1 MTPAGGSGAF
11 GTELPTI
18 AAASAHVFE
27 VNERI
32 QGALSSLLSRLE
44 PLMTTWQGGA
54 ASSFHALKARWYDD
68 AERLNAALHG
78 IGEALV
84 ATHASYAQT
93 DEANQQSFTGIAGSL
108 G

>member
-1 MTPAGGSGAF
+1 MTPAGAGGAF
-11 GTELPTI
+11 DTELPTI
-18 AAASAHVFE
+18 LAASAHVFE

-44 PLMTTWQGGA
+44 PLTTWQGGA
-54 ASSFHALKARWYDD
+54 ASSFHALKVRWYDD

-78 IGEALV
+78 IGEALA
-84 ATHASYAQT
+84 ATQASYAQT

>member
-1 MTPAGGSGAF
+1 MSPPGGSAAF
-11 GTELPTI
+11 GAELPTI
-18 AAASAHVFE
+18 SPAATHVFE

-32 QGALSSLLSRLE
+32 QGALSSLLARLE
-44 PLMTTWQGGA
+44 PLATTWQGGA
-54 ASSFHALKARWYDD
+54 ASSFYVLKQRWYDD

-93 DEANQQSFTGIAGSL
+93 EEANQQTFTGIAGSL